1 MREDIILLGI
11 GPFQLT
17 AYGLGMALAALAGLA
32 VTLLTQR
39 HRKKLGSAETLTLWA
54 FVTLGAVIGGHVVWC
69 LSMFNAMLY
78 DYNSGLSLLW
88 KLHLGGVTLYGGVLG
103 GMAGAWAASL
113 SLKRRP
119 LALVDET
126 LPGACAALCV
136 GRLAE
141 VFTSQGMGAWVEEE
155 SLRFFPLAV
164 CTYSDGD
171 YTEWH
176 VPVFVYEALA
186 ALALLAVALWLAKRP
201 SRLDRKLRDGED
213 TGIVLTLLG
222 CSQIFLEQL
231 RQDDYPRFG
240 FVRFTQLAAIAVI
253 TAVIWMR
260 MRREFLS
267 RRTRL
272 TRFALLCAASMTV
285 IFVEFTL
292 EKPQM
297 LIWLRLSILL
307 TAVCLILTH
316 RCVGK
321 PHTAQGRLALA
332 VCEGIAAAALVV
344 LLWLELPW
352 ENALIYAVMAL
363 AVVII
368 GWTTLVRGDAMV
380 KQNS

>member
-32 VTLLTQR
+32 VTL
-39 HRKKLGSAETLTLWA
+39 LTLWA

-171 YTEWH
+171 
-176 VPVFVYEALA
+176 
-186 ALALLAVALWLAKRP
+186 
-201 SRLDRKLRDGED
+201 
-213 TGIVLTLLG
+213 
-222 CSQIFLEQL
+222 
-231 RQDDYPRFG
+231 
-240 FVRFTQLAAIAVI
+240 
-253 TAVIWMR
+253 
-260 MRREFLS
+260 
-267 RRTRL
+267 
-272 TRFALLCAASMTV
+272 
-285 IFVEFTL
+285 
-292 EKPQM
+292 
-297 LIWLRLSILL
+297 
-307 TAVCLILTH
+307 
-316 RCVGK
+316 
-321 PHTAQGRLALA
+321 
-332 VCEGIAAAALVV
+332 
-344 LLWLELPW
+344 
-352 ENALIYAVMAL
+352 
-363 AVVII
+363 
-368 GWTTLVRGDAMV
+368 
-380 KQNS
+380 